1 MAKKKSSAVQLLTI
15 SLIIFV
21 MLTFVLAVTSYVFYA
36 QVADATA
43 AEKAAKEAADEVR
56 QKLTAAEGVNKELIE
71 TSIGAEPGSTVDLID
86 EELTAWRDRAKQF
99 EGAGNTTPS
108 YRSLVQTYEN
118 ALQKANKDNDSLV
131 EENKGLKENL
141 KKAQSDHSEARDTH
155 QAQLKKVQD
164 DLAETQKKRQAASEK
179 FEEETAALKQQ
190 LVAAN
195 DKASRLESL
204 EEKIHDEVAPY
215 VSFARR
221 DDFSA
226 ANNAADQVAI
236 LIEELKDRDAAIQ
249 RQNQVLGAM
258 RVADTQLQG
267 AILAATP
274 ADDRIDGF
282 DGHIVVVNERE
293 RSVLIRYPRT
303 IGIRPGMLFF
313 VYAPGDQL
321 PLISAKKGIVEIVAV
336 ESGTI
341 ARGRV
346 LDTSTYDPIITG
358 DAVATSL
365 WSPLMPLEVVIV
377 GHIQIDRDSETDN
390 DDVEELIRSVGGTVT
405 DTVTHS
411 SSILVDAGEPRQ
423 TGGDEVA
430 GWNEGDKQRPIRN
443 LSLANKLGVKVVRI
457 DGFLELFGLE
467 ENYFDA
473 DHLVTPT
480 P

>member
-1 MAKKKSSAVQLLTI
+1 MAKKKSSAVQLLTV

-36 QVADATA
+36 QVADAETA
-43 AEKAAKEAADEVR
+43 AKTAADAAQEAR
-56 QKLTAAEGVNKELIE
+56 QQLTAAESTQKDLIE
-71 TSIGAEPGSTVDLID
+71 TYIGVEPGTTIDMID
-86 EELTAWRDRAKQF
+86 EELATMRDNSKQF
-99 EGAGNTTPS
+99 KGTDAVKSN
-108 YRSLVQTYEN
+108 YHSLVRTYES
-118 ALQKANKDNDSLV
+118 ALKLANKDNASLT
-131 EENKGLKENL
+131 EQNKGLQKDLDSVKNDHTS
-141 KKAQSDHSEARDTH
+141 ARTSHSEQMKD
-155 QAQLKKVQD
+155 VSD
-164 DLAETQKKRQAASEK
+164 ELADIDKKRQEAAAAFEK
-179 FEEETAALKQQ
+179 ETGDLKRQ

-195 DKASRLESL
+195 DKAERLESL
-204 EEKIHDEVAPY
+204 EKQIHDEVGPY
-215 VSFARR
+215 ISFGRR

-226 ANNAADQVAI
+226 ADNAPDQVAI
-236 LIEELKDRDAAIQ
+236 LIEELKDREAVIK
-249 RQNQVLGAM
+249 RQNEVLGAM
-258 RVADTQLQG
+258 RVADTRLQD

-282 DGHIVVVNERE
+282 DGHIVVVNELE
-293 RSVLIRYPRT
+293 RSLLIRFPRT
-303 IGIRPGMLFF
+303 IGIRPGMLFY

-321 PLISAKKGIVEIVAV
+321 PLIVAKKGVVEIVAV
-336 ESGTI
+336 ESGTV

-346 LDTSTYDPIITG
+346 LDTSTYDPIVTG

-365 WSPLMPLEVVIV
+365 WSPLMPLEVVVV
-377 GHIQIDRDSETDN
+377 GHVQIDPDSATDE
-390 DDVEELIRSVGGTVT
+390 DSLEELITSVGGTVT

-423 TGGDEVA
+423 TGEDTIA
-430 GWNEGDKQRPIRN
+430 GWSEADKQRRVRN
-443 LSLANKLGVKVVRI
+443 ISLANRLGVKVVRI

>member
-43 AEKAAKEAADEVR
+43 AEKAAQEAAAEVR

-164 DLAETQKKRQAASEK
+164 DLAETQKKRQKSQEDFDKEVATIQQKLDAAS
-179 FEEETAALKQQ
+179 T
-190 LVAAN
+190 
-195 DKASRLESL
+195 KAKRLEGL
-204 EEKIHDEVAPY
+204 EKKIHDEVAPY

-258 RVADTQLQG
+258 RVADTRLQG

-430 GWNEGDKQRPIRN
+430 GWTDADKQRRIRN
-443 LSLANKLGVKVVRI
+443 LSLANRLGVKVVRI